1 MPVYLTWIS
10 ISVCVIFSGAFSGL
24 TLSLFGLGR
33 LRLESEADSGNQS
46 AKKVLRLREDSNFL
60 LATLLWGNVSVN
72 TLLALLTESVMTG
85 LHAFLFTT
93 FIITFFGEIIPQAWF
108 SRNALFI
115 GSKLTPLVRGF
126 QFVLYP
132 LAKPS
137 AIMLDIW
144 LGKEGLHYFSEETLK
159 VLLEKHIHSTDS
171 EIEKFEGIGAL
182 NFLKM
187 DDLPI
192 YTEGEKIHP
201 KSIFNLPIKLDLPDF
216 PDLSSTQFE
225 GFLQKLI
232 ECPVKWAIFVGP
244 DNLPKLALNTDSYI
258 KAYYSKT
265 LVTSYQHC
273 HRPYVFA
280 NSDANLSEI
289 ATKFKVESVEI
300 EDDIIKNDIVLLWND
315 KHKKIITGTDLLGRL
330 FRGIVKKSNQ
340 LDLKLK

>member
-10 ISVCVIFSGAFSGL
+10 IALCVIFSGAFSGL

-33 LRLESEADSGNQS
+33 LRLESEADSGNHS
-46 AKKVLRLREDSNFL
+46 AKKVLKLREDSNFL

-159 VLLEKHIHSTDS
+159 VLLEKHIQSTDS

-192 YTEGEKIHP
+192 HTEGENIHS
-201 KSIFNLPIKLDLPDF
+201 KSILNLPINLDLPDF
-216 PDLSSTQFE
+216 PDLGSAEFDV
-225 GFLQKLI
+225 FFQKLI
-232 ECPVKWAIFVGP
+232 ECPVKWVIFVGT

-265 LVTSYQHC
+265 LISAYQHC
-273 HRPYVFA
+273 HRPYVFVD
-280 NSDANLSEI
+280 SDANLSEI

-300 EDDIIKNDIVLLWND
+300 EDDIIQNDIVLLWND

-330 FRGIVKKSNQ
+330 FRGIVKKSKQ
-340 LDLKLK
+340 LDLKLE